1 MGSPDS
7 TSLRLLAAVAP
18 LLLIGC
24 PSAVDDDDAT
34 ECVRLG
40 TARLVTGAEPS
51 LIGPLSN
58 PLPGD
63 AYLANDRVQ
72 VLIQGPGRNLG
83 LNPWGGNIIDAD
95 LVREDGSFRDVFGE
109 VAPFIN
115 LAGTTSGESVAVLSD
130 GACGEPAAVQVQG
143 AYVLSDYIN
152 LTTGINTVLPGAL
165 DGVDVDAPHPLRFVT
180 TYTAQ
185 PGADWIH
192 VALTTTNEGP
202 DAVPWLLVWLTEAG
216 ITRGFVPG
224 DEGWSLNTFGG
235 AEYFVF
241 AGQDVAHGVLPLT
254 AERRPARGY
263 VSLVGGFA
271 LSQDK
276 AALDIFD
283 YPDSADVIA
292 TGRTRTDEMAFVVGA
307 SHAGVVETIQGLL
320 GAPACTSVQGA
331 VTEEGTGAPVG
342 GAFVSAMAMDEGS
355 EGDDLARAT
364 TASDGSF
371 ALCLAP
377 GPVRLIAGQEGRPY
391 SGGGPKPGRV
401 DVEVTSA
408 GPQDLALV
416 LPATGSLQATITDG
430 DGAALPSRLTVYGV
444 DPSPHS
450 YRLDGDGFDP
460 RAPGVVAMLDSIDGT
475 FALALEPGEYD
486 AVFTRGPEYTLDRQE
501 ITVVADSPISLSGAL
516 HRVVDTTGY
525 LSGDFH
531 VHAHWSPDSQIGN
544 PARVANMAAEGVEIL
559 VSTDHAFVTDYSPVI
574 DELGVGAWMTS
585 VPGQEITTFDYGHFN
600 GFPLFSDPA
609 QHNRG
614 AIDWPG
620 MSPTEIGASLS
631 GEDQV
636 FQINHPRAVPAPGEG
651 NYFDNVD
658 LQFDAQGPY
667 VGAEARDPL
676 AVRLAAD
683 AQMLASAFVA
693 VEVMTWLD
701 VQGLHDWFN
710 FLNAGVRF
718 TATGNSDTHTLQ
730 VESSGWPRNF
740 VRLGQDAPGSMA
752 PEDLV
757 LAMHNGRNVISFGPF
772 VRVSATGAAE
782 ALVGD
787 TVTPGL
793 SGEVTV
799 SVNVQAPPWIPFDDV
814 RLIDGATNTVLAG
827 GPVTPELVSAGT
839 AAAAQRLELQIDH
852 SYTPTTDTWLVVLV
866 TGSQGLFPGV
876 AYNTSDPATLDIEAV
891 RAGAVDGPATAFAA
905 TNPIF
910 VDADGDGTIAPSHLV
925 LPADH
930 DAWRWEDRTNPYEP

>member
-1 MGSPDS
+1 MGSP
-7 TSLRLLAAVAP
+7 SLTRFRLP
-18 LLLIGC
+18 LLLVPLALAAC
-24 PSAVDDDDAT
+24 PSGPDDDDAT

-40 TARLVTGAEPS
+40 NARLVTGPEPAFV
-51 LIGPLSN
+51 GPLSN

-72 VLIQGPGRNLG
+72 VLIQGPGRDLG

-95 LVREDGSFRDVFGE
+95 RIRQDGTFVDVFGE

-115 LAGTTSGESVAVLSD
+115 LAGTSSADSVSVLSD

-143 AYVLSDYIN
+143 GYVLSDYIN
-152 LTTGINTVLPGAL
+152 LTTGINTVIPGAL
-165 DGVDVDAPHPLRFVT
+165 DGVDLDAPHPLRFTT
-180 TYTAQ
+180 TYTAR
-185 PGADWIH
+185 PDADWIH
-192 VALTTTNEGP
+192 VSLTTTNEGTA
-202 DAVPWLLVWLTEAG
+202 AVPWLLVWLSEAG
-216 ITRGFVPG
+216 ITRGFVPS

-241 AGQDVAHGVLPLT
+241 AGQDVAYGVLPLT
-254 AERRPARGY
+254 EERRPARGY

-292 TGRTRTDEMAFVVGA
+292 PGRSRTDEMAFVVGA
-307 SHAGVVETIQGLL
+307 SHAEVVETIQGLL
-320 GAPACTSVQGA
+320 GAPPCTLVQGT
-331 VTEEGTGAPVG
+331 VTEEGTGAALP
-342 GAFVSAMAMDEGS
+342 GAFVSAIAMDEGD
-355 EGDDLARAT
+355 EGDDLSRT
-364 TASDGSF
+364 TSGPDGGF

-391 SGGGPKPGRV
+391 FGGGPQPGRV
-401 DVEVTSA
+401 DVQVTSD
-408 GPQDLALV
+408 GPQDLALT
-416 LPATGSLQATITDG
+416 LPATGSLQASITDG
-430 DGAALPSRLTVYGV
+430 DGAAIPSRLTVYGV
-444 DPSPHS
+444 DPSPHT

-460 RAPGVVAMLDSIDGT
+460 RAPGVVAMLDSVDGS

-486 AVFTRGPEYTLDRQE
+486 AVFTRGPEYTLDRQP
-501 ITVVADSPISLSGAL
+501 ITVVAGSPVTLTGAL

-544 PARVANMAAEGVEIL
+544 AARVTNMAAEGVEIL
-559 VSTDHAFVTDYSPVI
+559 VSTDHAFVTDYSPLI
-574 DELGVGAWMTS
+574 EELALGSWMTS

-600 GFPLFSDPA
+600 GFPLFSDPTR
-609 QHNRG
+609 HNRG

-620 MSPTEIGASLS
+620 MSPVEISASVS

-667 VGAEARDPL
+667 VGADARDPL
-676 AVRLAAD
+676 SVRLAAD
-683 AQMLASAFVA
+683 TQMLASAFVA

-718 TATGNSDTHTLQ
+718 TATGNSDTHTLR

-740 VRLGQDAPGSMA
+740 VRLEQDVPGAMA

-757 LAMHNGRNVISFGPF
+757 LAMHGGRNVISFGPF
-772 VRVSATGAAE
+772 VRVSATGASQAF
-782 ALVGD
+782 VGD
-787 TVTPGL
+787 TVSPSL
-793 SGEVTV
+793 SGEVVV
-799 SVNVQAPPWIPFDDV
+799 SVNVQAPPWIPFDEV
-814 RLIDGATNTVLAG
+814 TLLDGATNTVIAG
-827 GPVTPELVSAGT
+827 GAVTPALVSVG
-839 AAAAQRLELQIDH
+839 AAPEAQRLELALEH
-852 SYTPTTDTWLVVLV
+852 TFTPSGDTWLVVLV
-866 TGSQGLFPGV
+866 SGSQGLFPGV
-876 AYNTSDPATLDIEAV
+876 AYNTSDRDTLDIAAV
-891 RAGAVDGPATAFAA
+891 RAGDVQGPATAFAA

-910 VDADGDGTIAPSHLV
+910 VDADGDGVIEASHLV
-925 LPADH
+925 LPQDH
-930 DAWRWEDRTNPYEP
+930 EQWRWEDRTNPYE